1 MSSGKFDSMN
11 DVSGDSS
18 APSPETLDPASR
30 IAVERAVGELR
41 RACFVF
47 LGNDEEGQGSGHL
60 ILSTENADHDAIAAL
75 RQHAPGLSPSL
86 LLAPS
91 RAEALGLGSE
101 TGRPLALDTNGLS
114 LDELVQLANPTAAI
128 KGPAIRT
135 HEGLAERLQQV
146 PSTTSTAAL
155 ELTKLA
161 RLLPSVLLLPAT
173 RRPEEALGVSV
184 AQIRHYRSRAALLL
198 KQVASAEVPLLGAE
212 STRIVAF
219 RPADGG
225 REHLAIIVGSPR
237 ADTPVLTRLHSE
249 CFTGDLLRSL
259 RCDCGDQL
267 RGAIE
272 AMTAESAGILLY
284 LAQEGRGIGLVN
296 KLRAYR
302 LQDQGAD
309 TLEANEALGFDADE
323 RIYEP
328 AAEMLRHLGYTRIRL
343 LTNNPEKVTDLARH
357 GISVEERVAHSFPSN
372 GHNEAYLD
380 TKARRFGHMFEV

>member
-1 MSSGKFDSMN
+1 MNEFPVNSSLRGP
-11 DVSGDSS
+11 
-18 APSPETLDPASR
+18 AALDPDSR
-30 IAVERAVGELR
+30 IAVERAVAELR
-41 RACFVF
+41 RACLVF
-47 LGNDEEGQGSGHL
+47 LCDAEAAKGPGYL
-60 ILSTENADHDAIAAL
+60 LLSAENADHEALAAL
-75 RQHAPGLSPSL
+75 HQHGQDQGTCL
-86 LLAPS
+86 LLTAP
-91 RAEALGLGSE
+91 RAQALGLDSE
-101 TGRPLALDTNGLS
+101 ANTPLALDCTGLS
-114 LDELVQLANPTAAI
+114 LEEIVQLANPAGDSKALALHNRDSLATR
-128 KGPAIRT
+128 IRPFPQ
-135 HEGLAERLQQV
+135 LSAE
-146 PSTTSTAAL
+146 AAL

-161 RLLPSVLLLPAT
+161 RLLPAAVMQPISQRPDGILSVSP
-173 RRPEEALGVSV
+173 S
-184 AQIRHYRSRAALLL
+184 QIQHYRSTAALML

-212 STRIVAF
+212 NTRIVAF

-237 ADTPVLTRLHSE
+237 NDHPVLTRLHSE

-272 AMTAESAGILLY
+272 AMTAEGAGILLY

-328 AAEMLRHLGYTRIRL
+328 AAEMLKHLGYTRIRL
-343 LTNNPEKVTDLARH
+343 LTNNPEKVADLARH
-357 GISVEERVAHSFPSN
+357 GITVEDRVTHSFPSN

-380 TKARRFGHMFEV
+380 TKARRFGHMFEI